1 MGDFFDKI
9 PADWAAAFIAGI
21 VTWVGAKLWGK
32 ASDKQQAILE
42 AAVEEVRSLIF
53 QVVMTARPGT
63 TVEEIE
69 TWSKAIV
76 VKQLTK
82 RGIDPENQLVKA
94 LTSSV
99 IAQGISQ
106 FVRRQSVNGPL
117 VAPILKK
124 LEGVVIPTVEELRK
138 EWDEAE
144 KRGRSWVP
152 LSTASDTPPSD
163 K

>member
-9 PADWAAAFIAGI
+9 PGDWAAAFITGFVA
-21 VTWVGAKLWGK
+21 WVGAKLWGK
-32 ASDKQQAILE
+32 ASDKQQAIIE
-42 AAVEEVRSLIF
+42 AAIEEVRSLID
-53 QVVMTARPGT
+53 QIVITARPGT

-82 RGIDPENQLVKA
+82 RGIDPENPLVKA
-94 LTSSV
+94 LTSKV
-99 IAQGISQ
+99 IAGGITM
-106 FVRRQSVNGPL
+106 FVARQSVHGPL

-124 LEGVVIPTVEELRK
+124 LEGVVIPTVDELRK
-138 EWDEAE
+138 EWEEAE

-152 LSTASDTPPSD
+152 LSTASDTPSAD

>member
-9 PADWAAAFIAGI
+9 PGDWAAAFITGVIA
-21 VTWVGAKLWGK
+21 WVGAKLWSK
-32 ASDKQQAILE
+32 ASNKQQAIVD
-42 AAVEEVRSLIF
+42 AALEEVRSLLY
-53 QVVMTARPGT
+53 QVVITARPGT

-82 RGIDPENQLVKA
+82 RGIDPENPLVKA
-94 LTSSV
+94 LISAA
-99 IAQGISQ
+99 IAQAISQ